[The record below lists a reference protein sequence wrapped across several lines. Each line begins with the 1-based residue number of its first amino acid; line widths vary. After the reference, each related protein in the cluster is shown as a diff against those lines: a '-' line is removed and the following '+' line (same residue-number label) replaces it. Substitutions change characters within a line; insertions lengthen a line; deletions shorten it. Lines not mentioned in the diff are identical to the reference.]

1 MATQDTKK
9 NATVGVASA
18 LMVLCCVAG
27 PAVVGA
33 VGGAA
38 TGSVVIGAVVAAC
51 LARVVYVGLRLV
63 KSRSQ
68 EC

>member
-51 LARVVYVGLRLV
+51 LAGVVYLGLRLV

-68 EC
+68 AC